1 MPSDVRF
8 SEIRRRVE
16 AHGWILVRIRG
27 SHHIFQLPDGRS
39 YVVPVHRNKV
49 KYVYVREIERLL
61 EEGD

>member
-16 AHGWILVRIRG
+16 AYGWGLVRVRG
-27 SHHIFQLPDGRS
+27 SHHVFQLPDGRI

-49 KYVYVREIERLL
+49 KYVYVREIEKLL
-61 EEGD
+61 EGG

>member
-16 AHGWILVRIRG
+16 ARGWILVRIRG
-27 SHHIFQLPDGRS
+27 SHHIFQLPDGRI

-49 KYVYVREIERLL
+49 KYAYVRQIEKLL